1 MSERESTVKESRL
14 GETNVYTALTS
25 VPGVVR
31 YRFPWVKDPRGN
43 LAVGEFEKEFP
54 FRPQRFFIVSGVPF
68 GATRGEHAHK
78 QCHQLLIC
86 AQGQIRLLVDD
97 GKSRFE
103 VQLHQPNVGIYIPQ
117 MIWCEHCQ
125 YSADAALLVFA
136 SRPYDPADDIREYGA
151 YLHAVGASS

>member
-1 MSERESTVKESRL
+1 MSERESIMAESRL
-14 GETNVYTALTS
+14 GETNVHTAPTN

-54 FRPQRFFIVSGVPF
+54 FRPQRYFIVSGVPS

-78 QCHQLLIC
+78 KCHQLLIC
-86 AQGQIRLLVDD
+86 AQGQIRLSVDD

-103 VQLHQPNVGIYIPQ
+103 TLLDQPNVGIYIPN
-117 MIWCEHCQ
+117 MIWCEHWQ
-125 YSADAALLVFA
+125 YSSDAALLVFA
-136 SRPYDPADDIREYGA
+136 SQPYDAADDIREYTA
-151 YLHAVGASS
+151 FLNAVGVAG